1 MSLENKS
8 KCPHIN
14 PVQEKLAQ
22 HSEYNTIVSNDD
34 LNSDGITTS
43 LQNLWHKK
51 GYNGCIFSQVIAQSP
66 SEFDWQ
72 ASVVHNLNDN
82 SGREIDILVNQAI
95 ENPAIR
101 LLSIIF
107 PSVLTDEDLTK
118 LVEIL
123 SYETTSILL
132 LNDESLNDFVALA
145 FRVALENDEVLAWV
159 MGFGPHESFA
169 KTRQS
174 PYTEIV
180 IPVKPKPDDT
190 YHRHNNDKRSAH
202 VADQH
207 IDLDDKVM
215 DRLWE
220 NTYKKTRKVLG
231 HEPDLFSG
239 ARTTF
244 TIPENDWVKIKR

>member
-1 MSLENKS
+1 MCSNEIQQNLSTHREWD
-8 KCPHIN
+8 
-14 PVQEKLAQ
+14 Q
-22 HSEYNTIVSNDD
+22 IVSSDD
-34 LNSDGITTS
+34 LDSDEVSTS

-66 SEFDWQ
+66 FEHDWQ
-72 ASVVHNLNDN
+72 ASVINDLDEKTAQ
-82 SGREIDILVNQAI
+82 EIDTLVGQAI
-95 ENPAIR
+95 ENPTVR

-107 PSVLTDEDLTK
+107 PSVKTPEDITR

-123 SYETTSILL
+123 AYESTSFLL
-132 LNDESLNDFVALA
+132 LNDELLNGLIALA
-145 FRVALENDEVLAWV
+145 FRVALDDDEVLAWV
-159 MGFGPHESFA
+159 MGFGPHDSFA

-190 YHRHNNDKRSAH
+190 YHKHNQDKTSAH

-207 IDLDDKVM
+207 INLEEKVM

-231 HEPDLFSG
+231 HEPNVFSG

-244 TIPENDWVKIKR
+244 TIPEERWLEIKR